1 MSRSVWC
8 TITLEMK
15 RREILKIS
23 AAMVAV
29 PALVS
34 AQQHDHSAPEKE
46 TAPKK
51 TDWKPS
57 VFTAAQNA
65 TVIALTERII
75 PATDTPGAKEA
86 GVNRYMDLFLRDGP
100 ASERSRFLSGLAWL
114 DKYAVK
120 QNGQPFAALT
130 TDQQNAILQ
139 QLDAGG
145 ADLEVGNQFFRM
157 AKNLT
162 SRIYYQT
169 AIGFRELNK
178 GGVPKTFGCEHA
190 GHHA

>member
-1 MSRSVWC
+1 
-8 TITLEMK
+8 MK
-15 RREILKIS
+15 RREILKIG

-34 AQQHDHSAPEKE
+34 AQQHDQSAPGKN
-46 TAPKK
+46 TAAKK
-51 TDWKPS
+51 AEWKPS
-57 VFTAAQNA
+57 VFTAAQNT

-86 GVNRYMDLFLRDGP
+86 GVNRYIDLFLHDGP
-100 ASERSRFLSGLAWL
+100 AAERTRFLNGLTWVDEYATK
-114 DKYAVK
+114 KYE
-120 QNGQPFAALT
+120 QPFASLT
-130 TDQQNAILQ
+130 TDQQVAILE

-145 ADLEVGNQFFRM
+145 PDLEVGHQFFRM

-190 GHHA
+190 GSHA

>member
-1 MSRSVWC
+1 
-8 TITLEMK
+8 MK
-15 RREILKIS
+15 RRDILKIS
-23 AAMVAV
+23 AGMVVV

-34 AQQHDHSAPEKE
+34 AQQHDHSAPEKDK
-46 TAPKK
+46 APKK
-51 TDWKPS
+51 TEWKPS
-57 VFTAAQNA
+57 LFTAAQNA

-86 GVNRYMDLFLRDGP
+86 GVNRYMDLLLHDGP
-100 ASERSRFLSGLAWL
+100 AAERTRFLSGLTWL
-114 DKYAVK
+114 DEYATK
-120 QNGQPFAALT
+120 KNGQPFAKLT
-130 TDQQNAILQ
+130 TDQQVAILE

-145 ADLEVGNQFFRM
+145 ADVEEGNRFFRM

-178 GGVPKTFGCEHA
+178 GGVPKSFSCEHA